1 MCAFFCFLSNG
12 YLVIFINA
20 LTHCSLLSNCD
31 ELANFGWMFPKVY
44 TPYNRWRQ
52 CVYVSV
58 FFSLFLF
65 FWLMCLNVFTQ
76 TSLRF
81 KAFKKTTFPWFFR
94 SSVILSKHKYI
105 YVNSYNAQ
113 YVVRQV
119 FLFRSLVDLLVSVHI
134 FCSCLRVDYTW
145 VARWL
150 TKILFVN
157 ESKAHDI
164 QKTKYGNSLN

>member
-1 MCAFFCFLSNG
+1 MHSLTVRFCQIAMNWRISDGCFQRCTHHTTDG
-12 YLVIFINA
+12 DNA
-20 LTHCSLLSNCD
+20 YT
-31 ELANFGWMFPKVY
+31 WVY
-44 TPYNRWRQ
+44 F
-52 CVYVSV
+52 CV